1 MRIAAWNLNH
11 RVLPKNIPKEV
22 EEVIGEIAPDVLV
35 LTEYVDGEFRAPFK
49 TNLQKMGYFLSV
61 SKVSK
66 GHNQVLMATREKHS
80 PGSVVAPDYDSHAN
94 SNFLSIRLP
103 ESALEIVGIRAPAY
117 EKTSEVDLY
126 WAALKDSLAR
136 APQKRTIVIGDLNG
150 DPNNSRSRGGRHLC
164 DLRESGWTIPSPV
177 GEWSYISSDGKHKS
191 RIDHVLATADIE
203 KIAARYETKIAG
215 HTLAGEKEQM
225 PLSDHAALVVDL

>member
-11 RVLPKNIPKEV
+11 RVLPKNIPMGIV
-22 EEVIGEIAPDVLV
+22 DVIRGIAPDVLV
-35 LTEYVDGEFRAPFK
+35 LTEYVDGQFRAAFK
-49 TNLQKMGYFLSV
+49 TCLQDMGFFLSV
-61 SKVSK
+61 SKECK
-66 GHNQVLMATREKHS
+66 GHNQVLMATRAKQS
-80 PGSVVAPDYDSHAN
+80 SGSVSAPDYDSHAN
-94 SNFLSIRLP
+94 SNFLCIHLP
-103 ESALEIVGIRAPAY
+103 ESALEIVGVRAPAY

-203 KIAARYETKIAG
+203 KIAARYETKIVG
-215 HTLAGEKEQM
+215 HTLAGDKEQM